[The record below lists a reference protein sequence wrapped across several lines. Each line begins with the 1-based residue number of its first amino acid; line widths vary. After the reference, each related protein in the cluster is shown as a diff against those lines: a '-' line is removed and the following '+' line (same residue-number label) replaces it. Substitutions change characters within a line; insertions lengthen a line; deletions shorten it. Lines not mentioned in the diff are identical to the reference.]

1 MSTDATPRVAV
12 LGPDPLLSVT
22 IEARGGRDDL
32 HVHAAGQGVWVVRMA
47 AELGAWPILCGFI
60 GGETGKL
67 LLPLL
72 DALPGEHRLVPSAG
86 TSGGYVVDHRSS
98 ERQLIAGSWRPA
110 PERHEMD
117 DLVSATCAAALGS
130 SLLVVCNPFPPEGF
144 PEETYETV
152 VANVRAAGIPVI
164 VDMSSPRLDR
174 TLSHR
179 PDLVKLNDWELAEYV
194 SGPVDGPRL
203 LAAARS
209 LRDAGAG
216 AVVVT
221 RAEQPVLVLIADDE
235 PFEVVPPVLTHGYR
249 EGCGDTMTGAIAAA
263 MARGVP
269 LRDAVVLGAA
279 AGAGNF
285 LRHGLG
291 TGRRATIEE
300 LAKRVVVRP
309 LSAPARASSTRSRG
323 HVPAPRTAA

>member
-1 MSTDATPRVAV
+1 MPTDATPRVAV
-12 LGPDPLLSVT
+12 LGPDPMLSVT
-22 IEARGGRDDL
+22 IEARGEGDDL

-60 GGETGKL
+60 GGETGRT

-72 DALPGEHRLVPSAG
+72 DALPGERRLVPIAG
-86 TSGGYVVDHRSS
+86 TSGGYVVDRRSS
-98 ERQLIAGSWRPA
+98 GRRLIATSLRPA
-110 PERHEMD
+110 PERHEVD

-130 SLLVVCNPFPPEGF
+130 SLLVVCNPFPTEGF
-144 PEETYETV
+144 PDEMYETV
-152 VANVRAAGIPVI
+152 VANVRAAGIPVV
-164 VDMSSPRLDR
+164 VDMSSPRLNR
-174 TLSHR
+174 TLRHR

-194 SGPVDGPRL
+194 NGPVDGPRL

-221 RAEQPVLVLIADDE
+221 RAAEPALVLIADDD
-235 PFEVVPPVLTHGYR
+235 PFEIVPPRLAHGYR

-263 MARGVP
+263 WARGVP
-269 LRDAVVLGAA
+269 LRDALVLGAA

-300 LAKRVVVRP
+300 LAERVTVRP
-309 LSAPARASSTRSRG
+309 
-323 HVPAPRTAA
+323 VPALARDGSATGRARVPRTAA